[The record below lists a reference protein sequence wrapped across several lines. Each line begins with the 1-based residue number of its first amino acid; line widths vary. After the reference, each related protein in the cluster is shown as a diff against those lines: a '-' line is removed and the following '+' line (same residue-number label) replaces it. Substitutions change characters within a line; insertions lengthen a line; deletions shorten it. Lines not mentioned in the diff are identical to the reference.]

1 MGIPSYFS
9 HVLQSHTKIIR
20 NYASMVKDR
29 IRFSRLYMD
38 CNSILYDVY
47 RTTSTD
53 LPTDKFY
60 STIIEK
66 TAEKIDLY
74 IRQIRPNDV
83 IFIAFDGV
91 APMAKMDQQRNRRY
105 KSWFEKSVHNAI
117 DPSHSVATSAS
128 ATTMEKTT
136 CIFTPGT
143 VFMNQLSTYM
153 KEYFSNKESQY
164 CVRSIFV
171 ATPDEPGEGE
181 HKLYAHM
188 RENPH
193 QSDDET
199 SAVYGLDADL
209 LMLSLL
215 HLQVCPSLYVFR
227 EAPQFGSITK
237 SLLEESTKPD
247 EPLFLDIA
255 KMGRSIVSSMRCNTG
270 NDLHRL
276 QDYVFICFF
285 LGNDFLPHFPSMNIR
300 THGIEVLLEVYR
312 QEIGSKSNT
321 YLLSKET
328 EPKIQWKQLSRFVKT
343 LAKCEKEW
351 LLQEYSV
358 RDKWSK
364 RPAQLQKKSTVEER
378 MELFTNTPVLHRSVE
393 NTIEPNEKGW
403 QMRYYEL
410 LFPPKVSTLNV
421 CQSYLEGLQWVTQYY
436 TVGKVHWNWS
446 YQYDYPPLL
455 EDLAPKVP
463 HYETEFLPLTDDT
476 HPVHPYTQLCYVLP
490 PVYHFLLPVSIQN
503 YLRTHHSKYYI
514 GPVNEDG
521 LPQLDF
527 QWAFCRYFWECHVH
541 LPKIPLSTVQ
551 EWERVVTGFN

>member
-9 HVLQSHTKIIR
+9 HILHSYAKIIH
-20 NYASMVKDR
+20 NYASIVKDR
-29 IRFSRLYMD
+29 VRFTRLYMD

-47 RTTSTD
+47 RSTD
-53 LPTDKFY
+53 TSLPVQEFY
-60 STIIEK
+60 SSIIQS
-66 TAEKIDLY
+66 TAKKIDMY

-91 APMAKMDQQRNRRY
+91 APMAKMDQQRTRRY
-105 KSWFEKSVHNAI
+105 KSWFEKAVHNAI
-117 DPSHSVATSAS
+117 DPPM
-128 ATTMEKTT
+128 TTVENEKTT

-143 VFMNQLSTYM
+143 VFMNQLSQYM
-153 KEYFSNKESQY
+153 KSHFLNKEHEY
-164 CVRSIFV
+164 CVRSIYV

-193 QSDDET
+193 QSPEET

-215 HLQVCPSLYVFR
+215 HLPVCPSLYVFR
-227 EAPQFGSITK
+227 EAPQFGSVTK
-237 SLLEESTKPD
+237 TLLEDSVKPD

-255 KMGRSIVSSMRCNTG
+255 KMGRSIVSSMKCSTMH
-270 NDLHRL
+270 DHKRL

-300 THGIEVLLEVYR
+300 THGIDVLIEVYR
-312 QEIGSKSNT
+312 QEIANKNNA
-321 YLLSKET
+321 YLLASNEHG
-328 EPKIQWKQLSRFVKT
+328 EPKIQWKQLSRFVKA
-343 LAKCEKEW
+343 LAKYEQEW
-351 LLQEYSV
+351 LHQEYSV
-358 RDKWSK
+358 REKWSK
-364 RPAQLQKKSTVEER
+364 RPVQLQRKATPTER
-378 MELFTNTPVLHRSVE
+378 IELFTNTPVLNRAVE
-393 NTIEPNEKGW
+393 LAINPYEKSW
-403 QMRYYEL
+403 QMRYYQL
-410 LFPPKVSTLNV
+410 LFPPNVSILNV

-436 TVGKVHWNWS
+436 TVGKVNWNWT

-455 EDLAPKVP
+455 QDLAPKIP
-463 HYETEFLPLTDDT
+463 HYETEFLPFTQDT

-503 YLRTHHSKYYI
+503 YLRMQHSKYYV

-541 LPKIPLSTVQ
+541 LPNIPIATVQ

>member
-9 HVLQSHTKIIR
+9 HILKSHAKIIH
-20 NYASMVKDR
+20 NYASIIKNRVK
-29 IRFSRLYMD
+29 FTRLYMD

-47 RTTSTD
+47 RTTDTN
-53 LPTDKFY
+53 LPIDDFY
-60 STIIEK
+60 STIIKK

-74 IRQIRPNDV
+74 IRQIRPSDV
-83 IFIAFDGV
+83 IYIAFDGV
-91 APMAKMDQQRNRRY
+91 APMAKMDQQRTRRY
-105 KSWFEKSVHNAI
+105 KSWFEKAVHNSI
-117 DPSHSVATSAS
+117 NPPTITVDN
-128 ATTMEKTT
+128 EKTT

-143 VFMNQLSTYM
+143 VFMNQLSDYM
-153 KEYFSNKESQY
+153 QSYFRNKESEY
-164 CVRSIFV
+164 CVRSVFV
-171 ATPDEPGEGE
+171 AAPDEPGEGE

-193 QSDDET
+193 QRPDET

-237 SLLEESTKPD
+237 TLLEESTKPD

-255 KMGRSIVSSMRCNTG
+255 KMGRSIVSSMKCSTG
-270 NDLHRL
+270 DDPHRL

-300 THGIEVLLEVYR
+300 THGIDVLLEVYR
-312 QEIGSKSNT
+312 QEIGSKINT
-321 YLLSKET
+321 YLLSKEK
-328 EPKIQWKQLSRFVKT
+328 EPKIQWKQLSRFIKT
-343 LAKCEKEW
+343 LAKCEHEW
-351 LLQEYSV
+351 LHREYTV
-358 RDKWSK
+358 REKWSK
-364 RPAQLQKKSTVEER
+364 RPVQLQKKKTVEER
-378 MELFTNTPVLHRSVE
+378 IELFTSTPVFHRAVE
-393 NTIEPNEKGW
+393 YTIDPYEKGW
-403 QMRYYEL
+403 QKRYYQL
-410 LFPPKVSTLNV
+410 LFPPKVSILHV

-436 TVGKVHWNWS
+436 TVGKVDWNWS

-463 HYETEFLPLTDDT
+463 HYETEFLPLTEDT
-476 HPVHPYTQLCYVLP
+476 YPVHPYTQLCYVLP

-503 YLRTHHSKYYI
+503 YLRTYHSKYYI

-527 QWAFCRYFWECHVH
+527 QWAFCRYFWESHVH
-541 LPKIPLSTVQ
+541 LPKISISTVH
-551 EWERVVTGFN
+551 EWQRVVTGFK